1 MGHWNSKRHLPCD
14 IWIRRAACLCPQM
27 ISIILELPHWILFLT
42 TEKSKLLIWLWN
54 GNPRWGNT
62 LTCCERGWI
71 SSLFYC
77 LMLLRERGTHYSLWV
92 VLLKLLWN
100 KSQFAFLFWWIT
112 EIKRKQWKHFKT
124 STVCFPPPAVDLWWD
139 IIIAI
144 GIIDVLHSCTIV
156 EVSLYTLYTRSYLIL
171 YSKGYKKKSVLLTS
185 F

>member
-42 TEKSKLLIWLWN
+42 TEKSKLLLIWLWN
-54 GNPRWGNT
+54 GNPRWGNA
-62 LTCCERGWI
+62 LTCCERGWV

-77 LMLLRERGTHYSLWV
+77 LTLLRERGTHYSLWV
-92 VLLKLLWN
+92 VLLKLPWN

-124 STVCFPPPAVDLWWD
+124 SKVCFPPSCRPVMRYHNCYWYHWCFAFLYYCRSVIVHSIHTILLDPLLQ
-139 IIIAI
+139 
-144 GIIDVLHSCTIV
+144 GIL
-156 EVSLYTLYTRSYLIL
+156 
-171 YSKGYKKKSVLLTS
+171 KKSALLTS